1 MSETNFAREVLAP
14 IRAIVGDE
22 GIITDPHAMEPYLNS
37 WRDNW
42 RGGRFS
48 GLINRS
54 GIEETTSET
63 LETRR
68 SCYG

>member
-42 RGGRFS
+42 RGEDFPAS
-48 GLINRS
+48 
-54 GIEETTSET
+54 
-63 LETRR
+63 
-68 SCYG
+68 